1 MGVHWNNEVDREAG
15 LAMSEPCE
23 DISFAYARQRIT
35 AQAYEAWQKD
45 MQSPAYRGRNTL
57 IQSTDFEKCKHN
69 SANWFLRT
77 AGKNTTYL
85 ARLSRF
91 VSGHFPHGSFRERF
105 NFEGNQSCLCGK
117 ASVET
122 RDHIWFDCE
131 LWIRK
136 HKPPDIDE
144 RQRTP
149 EGGRRRDALDF
160 RSPTPPGMDWREHIL
175 AEWRESPPDL
185 EDVAEFLRLNPVV
198 GTFQWLELVDQAIA
212 DREQGVTNSMAL
224 LKTEIHTRIRQ
235 RAYARWT
242 QAFPRRTLTEF
253 NGKFA
258 QAALSLIESRH
269 TLDDAG
275 RIQTLVEFGISAADA
290 KELMHAETT
299 ARRRLRPQVR

>member
-1 MGVHWNNEVDREAG
+1 
-15 LAMSEPCE
+15 MSLGP
-23 DISFAYARQRIT
+23 DG
-35 AQAYEAWQKD
+35 
-45 MQSPAYRGRNTL
+45 YRGRNSL
-57 IQSTDFEKCKHN
+57 IQQTSDFDKCKHN

-77 AGKNTTYL
+77 AGKSNTYL

-117 ASVET
+117 AAVET

-149 EGGRRRDALDF
+149 DGGRRRDALDLHP
-160 RSPTPPGMDWREHIL
+160 PTPPGMTWKEHIL
-175 AEWRESPPDL
+175 AEWRETPPDL

-212 DREQGVTNSMAL
+212 DREQGETSSIAL
-224 LKTEIHTRIRQ
+224 LKTELHTRIRK
-235 RAYARWT
+235 RAHNHWT
-242 QAFPRRTLTEF
+242 RAFPRGTLTEF
-253 NGKFA
+253 NKKFA
-258 QAALSLIESRH
+258 RTALDLIESRH
-269 TLDDAG
+269 TLDAAG
-275 RIQTLVEFGISAADA
+275 RAQTLVEFGVSSAEA
-290 KELMHAETT
+290 KELLHDENQ
-299 ARRRLRPQVR
+299 RRRLRPQNG